1 MSNYIL
7 DLFREGERKQQSVNR
22 TIPKLLITDSYKT
35 DHSVFSSDTNTPMYI
50 FKHTDCRVESA
61 IAPRKEIDLIIK
73 EDIKQSKKD
82 KVLVVDNRKYSIN
95 IISALQ
101 KDNIKTIVFLSE
113 GLLWHWKTNE
123 PLKCGDII
131 PADMDRGKIL
141 NNLLSAML
149 DANFINYDF

>member
-7 DLFREGERKQQSVNR
+7 DLFREGERKQKPVNK
-22 TIPKLLITDSYKT
+22 TIPKLLITDSYKM

-50 FKHTDCRVESA
+50 FKPEVCNIEPV
-61 IAPRKEIDLIIK
+61 
-73 EDIKQSKKD
+73 
-82 KVLVVDNRKYSIN
+82 KVQRKYSIN